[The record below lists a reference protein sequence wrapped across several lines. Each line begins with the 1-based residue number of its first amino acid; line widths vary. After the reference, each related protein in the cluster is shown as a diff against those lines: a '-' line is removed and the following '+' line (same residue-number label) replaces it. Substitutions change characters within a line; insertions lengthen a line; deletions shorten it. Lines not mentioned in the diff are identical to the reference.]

1 MNTITC
7 VCFDVWNTI
16 LQSNPDFKKQRIQII
31 AEAFS
36 SEPSIIAKIANEIDI
51 EFDKITDLTGRDFN
65 CADRLKLIASKLKK
79 DSYCNGEFLKQL
91 EDNIDQAFLRF
102 LPSLKSDDV
111 IIVLEQLKQKNVTI
125 CLLSNT
131 GFISG
136 VYMRKALDLHGVM
149 KFVDHSFFSDEIK
162 VAKPNLEIFA
172 VVTRTVDC
180 MPNNVL
186 HVGDNV
192 LADYEGAIKFG
203 MNALL
208 LNTKEAISNSTTIH
222 SLSELLVKI

>member
-79 DSYCNGEFLKQL
+79 DSYCNEEFLKQL

-111 IIVLEQLKQKNVTI
+111 IIALEQLKQKNVTI
-125 CLLSNT
+125 VFILS
-131 GFISG
+131 
-136 VYMRKALDLHGVM
+136 
-149 KFVDHSFFSDEIK
+149 HSFS
-162 VAKPNLEIFA
+162 
-172 VVTRTVDC
+172 
-180 MPNNVL
+180 
-186 HVGDNV
+186 
-192 LADYEGAIKFG
+192 
-203 MNALL
+203 
-208 LNTKEAISNSTTIH
+208 
-222 SLSELLVKI
+222 